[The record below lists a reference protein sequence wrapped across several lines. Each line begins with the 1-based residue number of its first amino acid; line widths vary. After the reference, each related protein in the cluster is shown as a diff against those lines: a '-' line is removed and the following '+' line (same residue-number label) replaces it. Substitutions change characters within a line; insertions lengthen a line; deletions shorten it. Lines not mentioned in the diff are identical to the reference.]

1 MTAMKTTIRRMGNS
15 RGVIIPKPV
24 LAQLGLQDEAEMVV
38 EKDCILLRRPQK
50 RAREG
55 WAEASQKIA
64 AEREDKL
71 VWPEFANEA
80 DVELQW

>member
-1 MTAMKTTIRRMGNS
+1 MTAMITAIRRMGNS

-80 DVELQW
+80 DAELQW

>member
-1 MTAMKTTIRRMGNS
+1 MTAMKTAIRRMGNS

-80 DVELQW
+80 DAELQW

>member
-80 DVELQW
+80 DAELQW